1 MVSDEQ
7 KEDLVGLKLPFETE
21 RLLQVRTGKIKPL
34 YHLPV
39 KSAIYKNPHARPV
52 KVTKLGCEGD
62 EHAYEFHGGPDKA
75 LLHYC
80 ARHYETWKAEC
91 PGSEKHFTVG
101 GFGENLVS
109 TSANEQNICIG
120 DILTIGPEVTV
131 QVSLPRQPCF
141 KLNHRFEVKDMAWQS
156 QMKSRTGW
164 YYRVLKEGYISP
176 GDEIKLVE
184 RLNPKWTVAAVQHY
198 LYREMK
204 NFEVMAELV
213 SLPGLGGE
221 SLTIFENRLKKN
233 FENQD
238 ERMFGDDSVALEAWS
253 NYKLVQK
260 LRQTPRICSFVF
272 EIVGEQSQTTS
283 PKVEPGSHVRLKLGD
298 KGDLIRAYSVVGGT
312 KDRFELGVALADE
325 SRGGSLYLHK
335 NAKVGDV
342 FSVGK
347 ITTSFPLAPEADEHI
362 LIAGGIGITAFIPTA
377 EKLKESGEN
386 FTLHLAVRST
396 HEVPF
401 RERLSKLGK
410 SLVIY
415 DKERGRRLDLARI
428 MSKVTTNTHVYC
440 CGSPRLM
447 DDVAATAKRYGLAEE
462 QIHFEAFAITT
473 SGDPFTAALL
483 TSQKTIQVPA
493 TRSLLEAL
501 REAGIDVPSSCEA
514 GSCGTCRVQVAKG
527 RIDHRGTGLLESDK
541 ASAMLACSSRGI
553 GHIELEL

>member
-1 MVSDEQ
+1 M
-7 KEDLVGLKLPFETE
+7 
-21 RLLQVRTGKIKPL
+21 RRGKQN
-34 YHLPV
+34 V
-39 KSAIYKNPHARPV
+39 Q
-52 KVTKLGCEGD
+52 G
-62 EHAYEFHGGPDKA
+62 
-75 LLHYC
+75 
-80 ARHYETWKAEC
+80 
-91 PGSEKHFTVG
+91 
-101 GFGENLVS
+101 
-109 TSANEQNICIG
+109 NICIG

-204 NFEVMAELV
+204 NFEVMAEL
-213 SLPGLGGE
+213 
-221 SLTIFENRLKKN
+221 
-233 FENQD
+233 NQD
-238 ERMFGDDSVALEAWS
+238 ERMFGDDSVTLEAWS
-253 NYKLVQK
+253 DYKLVQE

-272 EIVGEQSQTTS
+272 EVVGEQSQTTS
-283 PKVEPGSHVRLKLGD
+283 LKVEPGSHVRLKLGD

-335 NAKVGDV
+335 NAKVGEV

-347 ITTSFPLAPEADEHI
+347 IATSFPFAPEADEHI
-362 LIAGGIGITAFIPTA
+362 LIAGGTGITAFLPTA

-396 HEVPF
+396 HKVPF

-428 MSKVTTNTHVYC
+428 MCRVTTNPHVYC

-462 QIHFEAFAITT
+462 QIHFEAFAVTT

-493 TRSLLEAL
+493 RRSLLEAL